1 MAARARG
8 RRVPRLDPRRV
19 SGRGFDCMGGGLD
32 HASHRALAR
41 GRGQVRGSAS
51 PARGGGARRA
61 APQRAGRDCGRTGG
75 ECERRCRP
83 TGIGAPSGGAAPRT
97 AGVGAALVLGRAL
110 SVGRAHRVGH
120 RLLRPSPGN
129 LRGPGDRAPARLGPA
144 VARGPGGEDRRR
156 GLGLRGGRS
165 VVLRGRAPGFP
176 CRPLGGGGSDR
187 ALRAGARR
195 RRIGRPARRDARRE
209 AAA

>member
-1 MAARARG
+1 MLVFSVICFFFLMI
-8 RRVPRLDPRRV
+8 RRPPRSTLFPYTTLFR
-19 SGRGFDCMGGGLD
+19 S
-32 HASHRALAR
+32 
-41 GRGQVRGSAS
+41 
-51 PARGGGARRA
+51 
-61 APQRAGRDCGRTGG
+61 
-75 ECERRCRP
+75 
-83 TGIGAPSGGAAPRT
+83 
-97 AGVGAALVLGRAL
+97 
-110 SVGRAHRVGH
+110 
-120 RLLRPSPGN
+120 
-129 LRGPGDRAPARLGPA
+129 RAPARLGPA

-209 AAA
+209 AAAWHAGSGAAPERPTIGRSA

>member
-1 MAARARG
+1 TTSREALAALRRIAADAGRAADIRLLPDASV
-8 RRVPRLDPRRV
+8 RDEPAVVVTAAVAPLLREPRIAADRV
-19 SGRGFDCMGGGLD
+19 SEALHGEPLALLVRREEGGVWL
-32 HASHRALAR
+32 R
-41 GRGQVRGSAS
+41 
-51 PARGGGARRA
+51 
-61 APQRAGRDCGRTGG
+61 
-75 ECERRCRP
+75 
-83 TGIGAPSGGAAPRT
+83 GGAAPRT

-120 RLLRPSPGN
+120 RLLRPGPGN
-129 LRGPGDRAPARLGPA
+129 LRGPGDCAPARLGPA

-176 CRPLGGGGSDR
+176 RRPLGGGGSDR